1 MDTQRIE
8 ELVDLKG
15 KVAVVTGGALGIGQA
30 IAMALADVGAAVMI
44 ADSNLD
50 AAYQTIGEIRERGGY
65 AEALYADMCSA
76 EDARRIMDEVA
87 GRFGALDIL
96 VNSAATFSFSA
107 ALCEIQELWSKTL
120 SAHVKG
126 VFYYSHA
133 AAQKMAQT
141 GRGGRIINIASMDAM
156 RPAPHPVLG
165 DTRGNSVAQITKA
178 LALEFGAYKVTANA
192 LAPGIVQTPSIQFQ
206 AEAMRTVN
214 RSHDYLMTPLADLP
228 RDQVGG
234 AEEIATT
241 VLFLVSDAGADITG
255 NLVVVE

>member
-15 KVAVVTGGALGIGQA
+15 KVAVVTGGAIGIGQA
-30 IAMALADVGAAVMI
+30 IAMTLADVGAAVMI

-65 AEALYADMCSA
+65 AEALYADSCSA
-76 EDARRIMDEVA
+76 DDARRITDEVA
-87 GRFGALDIL
+87 ECFGALDIL

-107 ALCEIQELWSKTL
+107 ALCEIQELWSRTL

-133 AAQKMAQT
+133 AAQKMVQI

-165 DTRGNSVAQITKA
+165 ETRGNSVAQITKA
-178 LALEFGAYKVTANA
+178 LALEFGPYRVTANA
-192 LAPGIVQTPSIQFQ
+192 LAPGVIQTPSMQVQ
-206 AEAMRTVN
+206 AVGMRSVN
-214 RSHDYLMTPLADLP
+214 RPHEDIIGPLPEEP
-228 RDQVGG
+228 RSQVGG
-234 AEEIATT
+234 AEELATT
-241 VLFLVSDAGADITG
+241 VLFLVSEAGADITG